1 MYENRVVVL
10 IQVDSD
16 GFEIEPV
23 IFNLYDENGNQVTE
37 IPSNLVP
44 PNQKRLFTPKWNF
57 ETREWEEG
65 DTELALSE
73 TKRMLIDQY
82 NMECAA
88 YIEKGFF
95 YNDDFFAFSMF
106 KDQANF
112 SQQLTFLLA
121 RPDITEVE
129 WKTENNG
136 VKTFTRDEFMEICTA
151 GEQWKRTNMSQYW
164 KLSDYI
170 ESLTDLEELNSLGT
184 FEEAIQ
190 KLS

>member
-1 MYENRVVVL
+1 MYEFQTKVF
-10 IQVDSD
+10 IKVDDD

-23 IFNLYDENGNQVTE
+23 IFNLYDESGNPITE

-57 ETREWEEG
+57 ETKDWEEG
-65 DTELALSE
+65 NMELALSE
-73 TKRMLIDQY
+73 TKRMLTIQY
-82 NMECAA
+82 NIECTA
-88 YIEKGFF
+88 YIENGFF
-95 YNDDFFAFSMF
+95 YNDDFFSFSMA

-121 RPDITEVE
+121 RPDITEVL

-136 VKTFTRDEFMEICTA
+136 VKTFTRDEFMAICGA
-151 GEQWKRTNMSQYW
+151 GEQWKRTNMSKYW
-164 KLSDYI
+164 QLEAYI

-190 KLS
+190 KLN